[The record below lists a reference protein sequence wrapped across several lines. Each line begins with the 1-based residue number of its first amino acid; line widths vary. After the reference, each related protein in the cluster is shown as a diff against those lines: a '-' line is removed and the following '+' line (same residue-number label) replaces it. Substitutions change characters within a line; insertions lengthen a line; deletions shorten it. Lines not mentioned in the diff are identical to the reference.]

1 MVAVSLAIWLLLL
14 QPGAPP
20 RPLTPVEEAAVRQ
33 ILESD
38 ERDYRVRL
46 RAWGGLTP
54 AAFPLYARVLDDPME
69 DPGMVNAV
77 LNILALPDVTAD
89 KAGFVDRAVAHLAH
103 KDVGVRRA
111 AVNLLSRIGSSRDVA
126 PVVAL
131 LTDPDV
137 TVPYAAARTLAAIGD
152 RRAFTA
158 IDVWLGTGSHHDHPE
173 LLDHVRRCREELRV
187 RLDRATPPARQR

>member
-14 QPGAPP
+14 QPGAPL
-20 RPLTPVEEAAVRQ
+20 RSLNATQEAEVREA
-33 ILESD
+33 LDSD
-38 ERDYRVRL
+38 EKHYLVPL

-54 AAFPLYARVLDDPME
+54 AAFPLYARILDDPKE
-69 DPGMVNAV
+69 HPGTRAKV
-77 LNILALPDVTAD
+77 LSVLALPDVTAD

-103 KDVGVRRA
+103 EHVGVRRA

-137 TVPYAAARTLAAIGD
+137 TVPYAAAKTLAAIGD
-152 RRAFTA
+152 RRALTA

-187 RLDRATPPARQR
+187 RLDRATPPTRR